1 MEYQRVERREGE
13 TGMARGGSNAQFL
26 RELRQ
31 LRDLADLGQAELA
44 ARAHYPCEVIMAA
57 ETGPSLPELPV
68 LSAYVRGCGRSAVEV
83 AEWEDRWRSATGVAA
98 SPLLATRPPM
108 GDSDAAAAGAR
119 IGATSAAADSH
130 DPFMIMAALDRFATS
145 MAKPSPQADRHIP
158 EMRPSA
164 GTAGVDSLQSAGPG
178 FGAAD
183 LDISDTTAEV
193 PGYGGT
199 GVGGGGVGVG
209 GGAASVGGGVSPTA
223 WAPTSESTAAASA
236 GWAPGSATPQASVP
250 VPVPGSYAGATSR
263 TGSRSR
269 VLSGRTVLAVVVIA
283 VILVILIAIFA

>member
-1 MEYQRVERREGE
+1 VEYQRVERREGE

-26 RELRQ
+26 QELRQ

-68 LSAYVRGCGRSAVEV
+68 LSAYVRGCGRSAMEV

-164 GTAGVDSLQSAGPG
+164 GTAEVDSLQSAGPG

-193 PGYGGT
+193 PGYGGA
-199 GVGGGGVGVG
+199 GVGGSGVG
-209 GGAASVGGGVSPTA
+209 GGGVSPTA
-223 WAPTSESTAAASA
+223 WAPTSESAAAAEA

-250 VPVPGSYAGATSR
+250 VPVPGNYAGATSR

-269 VLSGRTVLAVVVIA
+269 SLSGKTVLAVVVIA

>member
-1 MEYQRVERREGE
+1 VEYQRVERREGE

-26 RELRQ
+26 QELRQ

-68 LSAYVRGCGRSAVEV
+68 LSAYVRGCGRSAMEV

-164 GTAGVDSLQSAGPG
+164 GTAEVDSLQSAGPG

-193 PGYGGT
+193 PGYGGA
-199 GVGGGGVGVG
+199 GVGGSG
-209 GGAASVGGGVSPTA
+209 VGGGVSPTA
-223 WAPTSESTAAASA
+223 WAPTSESAAAAEA

-250 VPVPGSYAGATSR
+250 VPVPGNYAGATSR

-269 VLSGRTVLAVVVIA
+269 SLSGKTVLAVVVIA

>member
-1 MEYQRVERREGE
+1 VEYQRVERREGE

-26 RELRQ
+26 QELRQ

-68 LSAYVRGCGRSAVEV
+68 LSAYVRGCGRSAMEV

-164 GTAGVDSLQSAGPG
+164 GTAEVDSLQSAGPG

-193 PGYGGT
+193 PGYGGA
-199 GVGGGGVGVG
+199 GVGGSGVG
-209 GGAASVGGGVSPTA
+209 GGGVSPTA
-223 WAPTSESTAAASA
+223 WAPTSESAAAAEA

-250 VPVPGSYAGATSR
+250 VPVPGNFAGATSR

-269 VLSGRTVLAVVVIA
+269 SLSGKTVLAVVVIA

>member
-1 MEYQRVERREGE
+1 
-13 TGMARGGSNAQFL
+13 
-26 RELRQ
+26 
-31 LRDLADLGQAELA
+31 
-44 ARAHYPCEVIMAA
+44 
-57 ETGPSLPELPV
+57 
-68 LSAYVRGCGRSAVEV
+68 
-83 AEWEDRWRSATGVAA
+83 
-98 SPLLATRPPM
+98 
-108 GDSDAAAAGAR
+108 
-119 IGATSAAADSH
+119 
-130 DPFMIMAALDRFATS
+130 LDRFATS

-178 FGAAD
+178 FGTAD

-193 PGYGGT
+193 PGYGGA
-199 GVGGGGVGVG
+199 GVG

-223 WAPTSESTAAASA
+223 WAPTSESTAAAA

-250 VPVPGSYAGATSR
+250 VPVPGNYAGATSR

-269 VLSGRTVLAVVVIA
+269 VLSGKTVLAVVVIA